1 MFWKKKSKRLRALDT
16 SGPIVDLDAI
26 SRDPVPFRFEGKTHF
41 ISPISVEEFLRFTNA
56 NAAFIERLKSEKPL
70 TSDELVESYAGVIG
84 SVCPTIEAAHIAR
97 MEQAQVAA
105 LYQLVIDTVTGRVKT
120 AEAEKKTARLGI
132 YEQVNS

>member
-1 MFWKKKSKRLRALDT
+1 MFWTKKKKKLRALPAG
-16 SGPIVDLDAI
+16 GPIVDLDAI
-26 SRDPVPFRFEGKTHF
+26 SRDPVPFQFEGVVHF
-41 ISPISVEEFLRFTNA
+41 ISPISVEEFLHFTNA
-56 NAAFIERLKSEKPL
+56 NAAFMERLKSEKPL
-70 TSDELVESYAGVIG
+70 TSEELVESYAGVIG

-132 YEQVNS
+132 YEQVKS